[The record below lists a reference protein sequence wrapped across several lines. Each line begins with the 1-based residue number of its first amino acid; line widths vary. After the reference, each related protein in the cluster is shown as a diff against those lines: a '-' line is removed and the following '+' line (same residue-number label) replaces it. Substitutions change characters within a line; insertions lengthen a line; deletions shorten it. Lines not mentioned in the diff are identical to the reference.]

1 MLAPTSATTA
11 NPAKPILYYS
21 KGGDIYRFNYDGNN
35 FDTEPYISLG
45 DNFEVKQLVFN
56 PYDVDTLYIAAED
69 TAETG
74 EMKASLFIYDISD
87 NSSAEKL
94 FEDHKVGG
102 TVRRLIYKGNGKEN
116 DERVAKSNSIL
127 SKFIR

>member
-1 MLAPTSATTA
+1 
-11 NPAKPILYYS
+11 
-21 KGGDIYRFNYDGNN
+21 
-35 FDTEPYISLG
+35 
-45 DNFEVKQLVFN
+45 
-56 PYDVDTLYIAAED
+56 
-69 TAETG
+69 
-74 EMKASLFIYDISD
+74 MKASLFIYDISD

-102 TVRRLIYKGNGKEN
+102 TDRRLIYKGNGKEN

>member
-1 MLAPTSATTA
+1 MC
-11 NPAKPILYYS
+11 IR
-21 KGGDIYRFNYDGNN
+21 DR
-35 FDTEPYISLG
+35 
-45 DNFEVKQLVFN
+45 
-56 PYDVDTLYIAAED
+56 
-69 TAETG
+69 
-74 EMKASLFIYDISD
+74 FIYDISD